1 MASAGK
7 LIVLMQDRGLQ
18 NPLYTTTATL
28 SLSLPLHQVI
38 GYSTGKIDIIIVL
51 LFKRSHQFD

>member
-7 LIVLMQDRGLQ
+7 LIVLMHDRGLQ

-28 SLSLPLHQVI
+28 PP
-38 GYSTGKIDIIIVL
+38 STSDHIPAEL
-51 LFKRSHQFD
+51 LFCCLKDCISLN

>member
-7 LIVLMQDRGLQ
+7 LIVLMHDRGLQ

-28 SLSLPLHQVI
+28 PPSTSDHI
-38 GYSTGKIDIIIVL
+38 GYRQNYCFAV
-51 LFKRSHQFD
+51 